1 MVRRGRHLQ
10 PRLRLGTADKFSRAD
25 FVFNTIALTIPI
37 VWQAK

>member
-10 PRLRLGTADKFSRAD
+10 PRLRLGTADKF
-25 FVFNTIALTIPI
+25 FGGPILINTIALIIPI